1 MLPVAILPAAG
12 ILLAIGNAMQ
22 NKDMIQVLHFLSN
35 DNVQLV
41 AGVMESAGQIVFD
54 NLPLLFAV
62 GVAIGLANGD
72 GVAGIAAIIGYLVM
86 NVSMSAVLLA
96 NGTIPSIQ
104 LKEPSS
110 LRKTI
115 LHM

>member
-1 MLPVAILPAAG
+1 MFKALFGVLQKIGRALMLPVAILPAAG

-54 NLPLLFAV
+54 K
-62 GVAIGLANGD
+62 IGRAH
-72 GVAGIAAIIGYLVM
+72 V
-86 NVSMSAVLLA
+86 
-96 NGTIPSIQ
+96 
-104 LKEPSS
+104 
-110 LRKTI
+110 
-115 LHM
+115 